1 MSTYF
6 FIAPKNQLLQFHT
19 KIWPFGHQKIA
30 FHLAK
35 PILTLFRATLFL
47 PHSSLLIRSLPD
59 MATPHNPVALPLL
72 TFKPDIMKRLLMSL
86 ALALPMLQ
94 LLATPPIEN
103 VLLSTRVDERAL
115 VVQLANLQ
123 KEKTVLS
130 LESLD
135 SRETFHE
142 QVIND
147 HNGYS
152 ARLNLNELPKGRYIL
167 RVKQG
172 NGSLRQVLVVDQN
185 SILCSKIAAD

>member
-1 MSTYF
+1 
-6 FIAPKNQLLQFHT
+6 
-19 KIWPFGHQKIA
+19 
-30 FHLAK
+30 
-35 PILTLFRATLFL
+35 
-47 PHSSLLIRSLPD
+47 
-59 MATPHNPVALPLL
+59 
-72 TFKPDIMKRLLMSL
+72 MKRLLMSL

-94 LLATPPIEN
+94 LLATLPIEN

-115 VVQLANLQ
+115 IVQLANLQ
-123 KEKTVLS
+123 KEKTVLT

-152 ARLNLNELPKGRYIL
+152 ARLNLNEMPKGRYIL

-172 NGSLRQVLVVDQN
+172 NGSLRQVLVIDQH
-185 SILCSKIAAD
+185 SILCSKVAAD

>member
-1 MSTYF
+1 
-6 FIAPKNQLLQFHT
+6 
-19 KIWPFGHQKIA
+19 
-30 FHLAK
+30 
-35 PILTLFRATLFL
+35 
-47 PHSSLLIRSLPD
+47 
-59 MATPHNPVALPLL
+59 MATPLNPVALPFL

-94 LLATPPIEN
+94 LLATLPIEN
-103 VLLSTRVDERAL
+103 VLLSTRVDERSL

-123 KEKTVLS
+123 KEKTVLT

-152 ARLNLNELPKGRYIL
+152 ARLNLNEMPKGRYIL

-172 NGSLRQVLVVDQN
+172 NGSLRQVLVIDQH

>member
-1 MSTYF
+1 
-6 FIAPKNQLLQFHT
+6 
-19 KIWPFGHQKIA
+19 
-30 FHLAK
+30 
-35 PILTLFRATLFL
+35 
-47 PHSSLLIRSLPD
+47 
-59 MATPHNPVALPLL
+59 
-72 TFKPDIMKRLLMSL
+72 MKRLLLSL
-86 ALALPMLQ
+86 ALAMPMLQ
-94 LLATPPIEN
+94 LLATLPIEN

-123 KEKTVLS
+123 KEKTVLT

-152 ARLNLNELPKGRYIL
+152 ARLNLNEMPKGRYIL

-172 NGSLRQVLVVDQN
+172 NGSLRQVLVIDQH
-185 SILCSKIAAD
+185 SILCSKVAAD

>member
-1 MSTYF
+1 
-6 FIAPKNQLLQFHT
+6 
-19 KIWPFGHQKIA
+19 
-30 FHLAK
+30 
-35 PILTLFRATLFL
+35 
-47 PHSSLLIRSLPD
+47 
-59 MATPHNPVALPLL
+59 
-72 TFKPDIMKRLLMSL
+72 MKRLLMSL

-94 LLATPPIEN
+94 LLATLPIEN

-123 KEKTVLS
+123 KEKTVLT

-152 ARLNLNELPKGRYIL
+152 ARLNLNEMPKGRYIL

-172 NGSLRQVLVVDQN
+172 NGSLRQVLVIDQH
-185 SILCSKIAAD
+185 SILCSKVAAD

>member
-1 MSTYF
+1 
-6 FIAPKNQLLQFHT
+6 
-19 KIWPFGHQKIA
+19 
-30 FHLAK
+30 
-35 PILTLFRATLFL
+35 
-47 PHSSLLIRSLPD
+47 
-59 MATPHNPVALPLL
+59 
-72 TFKPDIMKRLLMSL
+72 MKRLLMSL

-94 LLATPPIEN
+94 LLATLPIED
-103 VLLSTRVDERAL
+103 VLLSTRVDERSL

-123 KEKTVLS
+123 KEKTVLT

-152 ARLNLNELPKGRYIL
+152 ARLNLNEMPKGRYIL

-172 NGSLRQVLVVDQN
+172 NGSLRQVLVIDQH
-185 SILCSKIAAD
+185 SILCSKVAAD

>member
-1 MSTYF
+1 
-6 FIAPKNQLLQFHT
+6 
-19 KIWPFGHQKIA
+19 
-30 FHLAK
+30 
-35 PILTLFRATLFL
+35 
-47 PHSSLLIRSLPD
+47 
-59 MATPHNPVALPLL
+59 MATPPNPVALPFL
-72 TFKPDIMKRLLMSL
+72 TFKPVIMKRLFMSL

-94 LLATPPIEN
+94 LLATLPIEN

-123 KEKTVLS
+123 KEKTVLT

-172 NGSLRQVLVVDQN
+172 DSSLRQVLVVDQN
-185 SILCSKIAAD
+185 SILCSKVTAD

>member
-1 MSTYF
+1 
-6 FIAPKNQLLQFHT
+6 
-19 KIWPFGHQKIA
+19 
-30 FHLAK
+30 
-35 PILTLFRATLFL
+35 
-47 PHSSLLIRSLPD
+47 
-59 MATPHNPVALPLL
+59 MATPPNPVALPFL

-94 LLATPPIEN
+94 LLATLPIEN
-103 VLLSTRVDERAL
+103 VLLSTRVDERSL

-123 KEKTVLS
+123 KEKTVLT

-152 ARLNLNELPKGRYIL
+152 ARLNLNEMPKGRYIL

-172 NGSLRQVLVVDQN
+172 NGSLRQVLVIDQH
-185 SILCSKIAAD
+185 SILCSKVAAD

>member
-1 MSTYF
+1 
-6 FIAPKNQLLQFHT
+6 
-19 KIWPFGHQKIA
+19 
-30 FHLAK
+30 
-35 PILTLFRATLFL
+35 
-47 PHSSLLIRSLPD
+47 
-59 MATPHNPVALPLL
+59 
-72 TFKPDIMKRLLMSL
+72 MKRLLMSL

-94 LLATPPIEN
+94 LLATLPIEN
-103 VLLSTRVDERAL
+103 VLLSTRVDERSL

-123 KEKTVLS
+123 KEKTVLT

-147 HNGYS
+147 HNGYN

-172 NGSLRQVLVVDQN
+172 NGSLRQVLVIDQN

>member
-1 MSTYF
+1 
-6 FIAPKNQLLQFHT
+6 
-19 KIWPFGHQKIA
+19 
-30 FHLAK
+30 
-35 PILTLFRATLFL
+35 
-47 PHSSLLIRSLPD
+47 
-59 MATPHNPVALPLL
+59 
-72 TFKPDIMKRLLMSL
+72 MKRLLMSL

-103 VLLSTRVDERAL
+103 VLLTTKVDERSL
-115 VVQLANLQ
+115 VVHIANLQ
-123 KEKTVLS
+123 KEKTLIT

>member
-1 MSTYF
+1 
-6 FIAPKNQLLQFHT
+6 
-19 KIWPFGHQKIA
+19 
-30 FHLAK
+30 
-35 PILTLFRATLFL
+35 
-47 PHSSLLIRSLPD
+47 
-59 MATPHNPVALPLL
+59 MATPPNPVALPFL

-94 LLATPPIEN
+94 LLANPPIEN
-103 VLLSTRVDERAL
+103 VLLNTKVDERSL
-115 VVQLANLQ
+115 VVHLANLQ
-123 KEKTVLS
+123 KEKTVLT

-147 HNGYS
+147 HNGYN

-172 NGSLRQVLVVDQN
+172 NGSLRQVLVIDQN

>member
-1 MSTYF
+1 
-6 FIAPKNQLLQFHT
+6 
-19 KIWPFGHQKIA
+19 
-30 FHLAK
+30 
-35 PILTLFRATLFL
+35 
-47 PHSSLLIRSLPD
+47 
-59 MATPHNPVALPLL
+59 MATPPNPVALPFL

-86 ALALPMLQ
+86 ALALPMMQ
-94 LLATPPIEN
+94 LLATLPIEN
-103 VLLSTRVDERAL
+103 VLLSTRVDERSL

-123 KEKTVLS
+123 KEKTVLT

-152 ARLNLNELPKGRYIL
+152 ARLNLNEMPKGRYIL

-172 NGSLRQVLVVDQN
+172 NGSLRQVLVVDQH

>member
-1 MSTYF
+1 
-6 FIAPKNQLLQFHT
+6 
-19 KIWPFGHQKIA
+19 
-30 FHLAK
+30 
-35 PILTLFRATLFL
+35 
-47 PHSSLLIRSLPD
+47 
-59 MATPHNPVALPLL
+59 
-72 TFKPDIMKRLLMSL
+72 MKRLLMSL

-103 VLLSTRVDERAL
+103 VLLNTKVDERSL
-115 VVQLANLQ
+115 VVHLANLQ
-123 KEKTVLS
+123 KEKTVLT

-135 SRETFHE
+135 SSKTVHQ

-147 HNGYS
+147 HNGFY

-172 NGSLRQVLVVDQN
+172 NGSLRQVLLVDQN

>member
-1 MSTYF
+1 
-6 FIAPKNQLLQFHT
+6 
-19 KIWPFGHQKIA
+19 
-30 FHLAK
+30 
-35 PILTLFRATLFL
+35 
-47 PHSSLLIRSLPD
+47 
-59 MATPHNPVALPLL
+59 MATPFNPVALPFL

-103 VLLSTRVDERAL
+103 VVLSTRVDERAL

-123 KEKTVLS
+123 KEKTVLT

-147 HNGYS
+147 HNGFY

-172 NGSLRQVLVVDQN
+172 NGSLRQVLVVDQH